1 MMGAPHASPR
11 NGKRLVDAMRQL
23 AGGVCVIT
31 TGRAPTRTGYTG
43 TAVFSLSVEPERI
56 IISVGRS
63 SSSYPAIADA
73 GAFGVNILR
82 SDQQYI
88 ADRFAG
94 RGGVAGEA
102 RYQGAEWL
110 ETPNG
115 VSLLQGALANV
126 DCRVEEIIER
136 HSHAII
142 VGEPLSITANS
153 AADALIFWR
162 SRYGSTASGVQ
173 LAAE

>member
-1 MMGAPHASPR
+1 M
-11 NGKRLVDAMRQL
+11 RLVDAMRQL
-23 AGGVCVIT
+23 AGGVCIIT
-31 TGRAPTRTGYTG
+31 AGSAPTRTGYTG
-43 TAVFSLSVEPERI
+43 TAAFSLSVDPERFV
-56 IISVGRS
+56 ISVGRG
-63 SSSYPAIADA
+63 SSSYPALRDA

-82 SDQQYI
+82 ADQQAI

-102 RYQGAEWL
+102 RYHGAEWFV
-110 ETPNG
+110 TPNG

-126 DCRVEEIIER
+126 ECRVEEIIER
-136 HSHAII
+136 HSHAIVI
-142 VGEPLSITANS
+142 GEPLSIAANS

-162 SRYGSTASGVQ
+162 SKYGSTGSGVR